1 MDMSQPVALVTGA
14 ATGLGRA
21 TAVALAERGMKVVLS
36 ALTIEQA
43 EAAVAELDPGLGLV
57 PAALDVSQDEQV
69 AKLFEL
75 LDQRFDRIDVL
86 VNNAGIIPEGQG
98 APLLSVPA
106 SLVARA
112 LNVNALG
119 PYRTCQAALPRMN
132 QRGYGRIVNV
142 SSGMGALSDMGSGTP
157 AYRISKTALHAV
169 TVQYHLQARTGVK
182 VNAVCPGWVRTAL
195 GGQTATRSVAEGI
208 AGIVWAATLADD
220 GPSGGFF
227 RDGEPL
233 AW

>member
-1 MDMSQPVALVTGA
+1 MNERVALVTGA

-36 ALTIEQA
+36 ALTREQA
-43 EAAVAELDPGLGLV
+43 EAAVAELDPRLGLI
-57 PAALDVSQDEQV
+57 PAELDVSRNDQIVD
-69 AKLFEL
+69 LFES
-75 LDQRFDRIDVL
+75 LDQRFGRIDVL
-86 VNNAGIIPEGQG
+86 VNSAGIIPEGPG
-98 APLLSVPA
+98 ASALEVPA
-106 SLVARA
+106 ALVAQA
-112 LNVNALG
+112 FDVNTLG
-119 PYRTCQAALPRMN
+119 PYRTCQQALPRMN
-132 QRGYGRIVNV
+132 TRGYGRIVNV
-142 SSGMGALSDMGSGTP
+142 SSGMGALANMGRGTA

-169 TVQYHLQARTGVK
+169 TVQFHLEASAGVK
-182 VNAVCPGWVRTAL
+182 VNAVCPGWVRTNL
-195 GGQTATRSVAEGI
+195 GGSTATRNVAEGI